1 MTGVQAG
8 AFPYKLEFT
17 MKNTLLALA
26 LSAAGLAALPAAHA
40 ADTSG
45 FFINGNVGQSNLSKG
60 AYDDSDTGY
69 GVNLGYRWALAPN
82 FLLGVEGG
90 YTDLGSVSPKSGY
103 PGFVD
108 AEISGWNVG
117 ANAHFNINDNWY
129 LSGRA
134 GLFRADV
141 KGSYGLLAT
150 PVTVDDSSNKWY
162 AGAGFGYDF
171 SNNFSVGLNYDY
183 YKAEKN
189 GLKFDPDLV
198 SVSAEYRF

>member
-1 MTGVQAG
+1 
-8 AFPYKLEFT
+8 
-17 MKNTLLALA
+17 MKNTLLAIA
-26 LSAAGLAALPAAHA
+26 ITTAGLVALPLAHA

-45 FFINGNVGQSNLSKG
+45 FFINGNIGQSNLSKG

-69 GVNLGYRWALAPN
+69 AANIGYRWAVAPSV
-82 FLLGVEGG
+82 LIGVEGG
-90 YTDLGSVSPKSGY
+90 YTDLGGIAPKAPYAPLGN
-103 PGFVD
+103 

-117 ANAHFNINDNWY
+117 VNTHFNITDNWY

-141 KGSYGLLAT
+141 KAGIGGATTLNPDGSSTFQAIR
-150 PVTVDDSSNKWY
+150 VDDSSNKWY

-183 YKAEKN
+183 YKASTRGFSVN
-189 GLKFDPDLV
+189 PDLV
-198 SVSAEYRF
+198 SVSGEYRF